1 MGLLKNGRVV
11 ENDDTKVKIKHV
23 NNLSNKRIVS
33 LKSYADGNEFIGM
46 ILKFEDGT
54 EKKLFSD
61 KAIEEFN

>member
-33 LKSYADGNEFIGM
+33 VKSYEGDNMFFGM

-54 EKKLFSD
+54 EERLMSD
-61 KAIEEFN
+61 

>member
-33 LKSYADGNEFIGM
+33 VKSYTGENYFVGM

-54 EKKLFSD
+54 DEKLFSD
-61 KAIEEFN
+61 